1 MSVTVSPISPEVG
14 VEITGLTGSQ
24 LADPAV
30 AADTQKYLDEHGV
43 VIYQGAHIGD
53 ADLVALSRLLGEVVV
68 APMGGEKEYP
78 EVSAITLDP
87 AQSVLAAYRAGTFY
101 WHIDG
106 ANDLVPQKATLLTAL
121 EVATEGGDTEFANLY
136 AAYDGLS
143 DEEKARFGEFR
154 VVHSFAAAQ
163 RLVHPNASE
172 KMRASW
178 DKVPSRE
185 HPMVWTR
192 RNGRKSLLVGATAD
206 HVVGLPAEE
215 SRALLDRLLDWA
227 TQPRFALR
235 HHWRLGDL
243 VIWDNTGIL
252 HRAQPYTAESRRL
265 MHRTTLVGE
274 EAVA

>member
-1 MSVTVSPISPEVG
+1 MSVTVSPISAEVG
-14 VEITGLTGSQ
+14 VQITGLAGHQ

-30 AADTQKYLDEHGV
+30 AADTRKYLDEHGV
-43 VIYQGAHIGD
+43 VIYREAHIGD

-68 APMGGEKEYP
+68 APMGGEEEFP
-78 EVSAITLDP
+78 EVSAISLDP
-87 AQSVLAAYRAGTFY
+87 AQSALAAYRTGTFY

-136 AAYDGLS
+136 AAYEGLS
-143 DEEKARFGEFR
+143 AEDKARFADLR
-154 VVHSFAAAQ
+154 VVHSFAATQ
-163 RLVHPNASE
+163 RLAHPDASD
-172 KMRASW
+172 KVRASW
-178 DKVPSRE
+178 EKVPSRE
-185 HPMVWTR
+185 HPLVWTR

-206 HVVGLPAEE
+206 HIVGLPEDE

-227 TQPRFALR
+227 TQPRFSLR
-235 HHWRLGDL
+235 HQWSRGDL

-252 HRAQPYTAESRRL
+252 HRAQPYTALSRRL
-265 MHRTTLVGE
+265 MHRTTLVGA